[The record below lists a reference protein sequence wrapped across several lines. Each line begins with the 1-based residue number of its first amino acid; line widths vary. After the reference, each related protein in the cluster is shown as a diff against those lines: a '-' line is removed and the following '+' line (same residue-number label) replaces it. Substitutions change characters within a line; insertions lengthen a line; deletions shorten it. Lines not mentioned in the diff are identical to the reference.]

1 MLEVES
7 NWSGDYT
14 VIRVT
19 ATLALATALCAPA
32 YSATFTDFYA
42 FGDSLSDDGKIPLPL
57 PYSDNPDTPG
67 SRFSTGPTW
76 AEIIAQRFT
85 DRGLNTENL
94 ALGGATAV
102 DNNIR
107 SNGIET
113 ADDPEFPD
121 ILQPLASFSRQI
133 AAFTPLAVSP
143 LVQDNPLVSVFLGG
157 NDFLQGGDPVEAANA
172 VIQGITDINSLSA
185 KFDDFVVSNLPELG
199 DTAAAGGAT
208 FAQTFNSVL
217 GSGLS
222 ALSASGLNITEL
234 DQAAFQADLFP
245 RLADLGIDATLGP
258 CLVPDDGFDCTITG
272 VDANGDP
279 IRDLT
284 LADQRFLL
292 DDVHPTGP
300 VQEEFAN
307 FAIAALGAS
316 LPTPVPLPAGLPL
329 ALGGL
334 AMFGFV
340 RRRR

>member
-1 MLEVES
+1 M
-7 NWSGDYT
+7 
-14 VIRVT
+14 IRVT
-19 ATLALATALCAPA
+19 ATLALTAALCAPA
-32 YSATFTDFYA
+32 YSATFTDYFA

-76 AEIIAQRFT
+76 AEFIAERFT
-85 DRGLNTENL
+85 DRGLIAENL
-94 ALGGATAV
+94 ALGGATAI

-133 AAFTPLAVSP
+133 ASFTPLAVSP

-157 NDFLQGGDPVEAANA
+157 NDFLQGGDPIEAANA
-172 VIQGITDINSLSA
+172 VIQGITDINGLSA

-199 DTAAAGGAT
+199 DPIVAGSPT
-208 FAQTFNSVL
+208 FAQSFNSVL
-217 GSGLS
+217 GAGLN
-222 ALSASGLNITEL
+222 ALSASGLNIVEL
-234 DQAAFQADLFP
+234 DQAEFQAELFP
-245 RLADLGIDATLGP
+245 QLGSLGIDASLGP
-258 CLVPDDGFDCTITG
+258 CLLPEAGFDCTITG
-272 VDANGDP
+272 VDANGDL
-279 IRDLT
+279 IRDLS

-292 DDVHPTGP
+292 DPVHPTGP

-307 FAIAALGAS
+307 FAIAAIGENL

-334 AMFGFV
+334 AMFGFI
-340 RRRR
+340 RRQR